1 MQLTFIGTGHPAA
14 IVLMNLS
21 ASNFFSL
28 HECFSFACV
37 DPFAMGLGW
46 LWHCWGN
53 HQSNHDCCV
62 RVDEAAE
69 PSLLRDRHGAQSDC

>member
-28 HECFSFACV
+28 REGFSFACV

-46 LWHCWGN
+46 
-53 HQSNHDCCV
+53 
-62 RVDEAAE
+62 
-69 PSLLRDRHGAQSDC
+69 

>member
-28 HECFSFACV
+28 CECFSFACV

-46 LWHCWGN
+46 
-53 HQSNHDCCV
+53 
-62 RVDEAAE
+62 
-69 PSLLRDRHGAQSDC
+69 

>member
-28 HECFSFACV
+28 REGFSFACV
-37 DPFAMGLGW
+37 DPFAMGLLVMALLG
-46 LWHCWGN
+46 
-53 HQSNHDCCV
+53 Q
-62 RVDEAAE
+62 
-69 PSLLRDRHGAQSDC
+69 PSEQR